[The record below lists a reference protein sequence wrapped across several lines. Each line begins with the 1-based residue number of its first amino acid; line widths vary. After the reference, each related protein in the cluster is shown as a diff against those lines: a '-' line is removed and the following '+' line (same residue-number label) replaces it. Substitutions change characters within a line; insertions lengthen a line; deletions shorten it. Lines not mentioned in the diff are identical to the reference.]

1 MRAEQAFVVA
11 AGALLFLLL
20 VVPAGRISLL
30 ADGRGAQQLAYD
42 GAFDDTPPVTW
53 YFPASPPPSTLG
65 YTYDSAQ
72 YQTPEVVYVPTAY
85 RSALPAPAAA
95 APRDPQPVLDA
106 PWFQGTAAG
115 GYTFSGA
122 AAGGYTFS
130 GRLSTDAGADRSPL
144 PSFARR
150 DGLSN
155 ALHTPQQVRGS
166 KLRDTKPSTA
176 LLTTL
181 TELSAHARRRARK
194 TPPSSRRVHP
204 APPRASVDAAAA
216 AALKVLTRAGNMHKT
231 QRMETA
237 QQLAR
242 ERDATRENRFLHRA
256 TDKLSRQ
263 LDSYFAAIDQAYQ
276 QTSSALTRRGNS
288 PAAVG
293 SGRATATVRAPGHL
307 SSTGSGAGGGAIG
320 RAGARRAKTEETGPA
335 AGAISG
341 SALMSGTDGSHEKAL
356 LFSRFSPPS
365 FARMRQVTATCMLV
379 YALRERAHTHA
390 RTHHTHAHTHTHTQE
405 LGVLAKDVTTP
416 QKQDEYTVVNH
427 GGGEEDGALDEHDK
441 RWLRRQRARSLAPLD

>member
-1 MRAEQAFVVA
+1 MSEQADEMRAELAFVA

-42 GAFDDTPPVTW
+42 GAFDTPPVTW

-95 APRDPQPVLDA
+95 APRAPQPVLDA
-106 PWFQGTAAG
+106 PWFQADTAAG
-115 GYTFSGA
+115 R
-122 AAGGYTFS
+122 YTFS
-130 GRLSTDAGADRSPL
+130 GRLSTNAGADRSPL

-150 DGLSN
+150 DGPSN
-155 ALHTPQQVRGS
+155 ALHTPHQVRGS
-166 KLRDTKPSTA
+166 QLRDTKPSTA

-181 TELSAHARRRARK
+181 TELSTHARRSARK
-194 TPPSSRRVHP
+194 APSSSRRVHH

-216 AALKVLTRAGNMHKT
+216 AALKMLTRAGHMHKT

-242 ERDATRENRFLHRA
+242 RDAARENHFLHRA

-263 LDSYFAAIDQAYQ
+263 LDGYFAAIDRAYQ
-276 QTSSALTRRGNS
+276 QPSSAPTSRGNS

-293 SGRATATVRAPGHL
+293 SRRATVSVRAPGH
-307 SSTGSGAGGGAIG
+307 SSNTGSGAGGEAIG

-335 AGAISG
+335 GPVAGASSG
-341 SALMSGTDGSHEKAL
+341 SALMSGTDGSHDNPDKAL

-365 FARMRQVTATCMLV
+365 FARMRQVTATCILV
-379 YALRERAHTHA
+379 YASARA
-390 RTHHTHAHTHTHTQE
+390 RTHTHTHTHRN
-405 LGVLAKDVTTP
+405 LGSWPRT
-416 QKQDEYTVVNH
+416 
-427 GGGEEDGALDEHDK
+427 
-441 RWLRRQRARSLAPLD
+441 

>member
-1 MRAEQAFVVA
+1 MRAEQALVVA

-42 GAFDDTPPVTW
+42 GAFDTPPVTW

-106 PWFQGTAAG
+106 PWLQAGT
-115 GYTFSGA
+115 

-155 ALHTPQQVRGS
+155 ALHTPQQMRGS
-166 KLRDTKPSTA
+166 QLRDTKPSTA

-194 TPPSSRRVHP
+194 TPPSSRRVHH

-293 SGRATATVRAPGHL
+293 SGRATATVRAPGHS

>member
-1 MRAEQAFVVA
+1 MREKTPFKEVERTGRMMRAEQAFVVA

-42 GAFDDTPPVTW
+42 GAFDTPPVTW

-85 RSALPAPAAA
+85 RSALPGPAAA
-95 APRDPQPVLDA
+95 APRAPQPVLDA
-106 PWFQGTAAG
+106 PWLQAGT
-115 GYTFSGA
+115 

-155 ALHTPQQVRGS
+155 ALHTPQQMRGS
-166 KLRDTKPSTA
+166 QLRDTKPSTA

-390 RTHHTHAHTHTHTQE
+390 RTHHTHAHTHTHTHRNLE
-405 LGVLAKDVTTP
+405 SWPRT
-416 QKQDEYTVVNH
+416 
-427 GGGEEDGALDEHDK
+427 
-441 RWLRRQRARSLAPLD
+441 

>member
-42 GAFDDTPPVTW
+42 GAFDTPPVTW

-85 RSALPAPAAA
+85 RSALPGPVAA
-95 APRDPQPVLDA
+95 APRAPQPVLDA

-115 GYTFSGA
+115 GYTL
-122 AAGGYTFS
+122 S

-155 ALHTPQQVRGS
+155 ALHTPQQMRGS
-166 KLRDTKPSTA
+166 QLRDTKPSTA

-194 TPPSSRRVHP
+194 TPPSSRRVHH

-216 AALKVLTRAGNMHKT
+216 AALKVLTRAGNVHKT

-293 SGRATATVRAPGHL
+293 SGRTTATVRAPGHS

-335 AGAISG
+335 AGVISG
-341 SALMSGTDGSHEKAL
+341 SALMPGTDGSHEKAL
-356 LFSRFSPPS
+356 LFSRFNPPS

-390 RTHHTHAHTHTHTQE
+390 RTHHTHAHTHTHTHTGTWSPGQ
-405 LGVLAKDVTTP
+405 GRDHSTKARRV
-416 QKQDEYTVVNH
+416 H
-427 GGGEEDGALDEHDK
+427 
-441 RWLRRQRARSLAPLD
+441 RRQPRRWRGERGAG